1 MAKRTPPEQQD
12 YRPVKEQLVRSVLS
26 RRPPPPESVG
36 SEATVVGPLGP
47 PPALTELTR
56 EQSDAPPLVTSEAK
70 PAARGDAPRRGKNTR
85 ENDGQ
90 TEKSRRKDL
99 TREKRILL
107 TESEEEDIDL
117 LLKAIS
123 SELGIRVKF
132 SNVLR
137 ACLSL
142 LFHVEPELRKQCKR
156 YGKIGKRPSNNEPT
170 EIAAF
175 EENLARLFDGA
186 VRNTRSLD

>member
-36 SEATVVGPLGP
+36 SEETVVGPLGP
-47 PPALTELTR
+47 PCPDGADPR
-56 EQSDAPPLVTSEAK
+56 AIGRCRPLSTSEAK
-70 PAARGDAPRRGKNTR
+70 PAGRSDAPRRGKNTR

-90 TEKSRRKDL
+90 TEKPRRKDL

-132 SNVLR
+132 SNALC

-175 EENLARLFDGA
+175 EESLARLFDGA